1 MLRCNVGIL
10 FDIENVTE
18 VASASEVH
26 FNVFFF
32 FFCFFGSAFD
42 SFLSHQKIKVWDKE
56 SPKLLLGQ
64 CAWKDILGKM
74 MARKQLS
81 KSDFEHS

>member
-1 MLRCNVGIL
+1 MSLRLPLHPNYISMV
-10 FDIENVTE
+10 
-18 VASASEVH
+18 
-26 FNVFFF
+26 F